1 MANEAD
7 LSMEGGD
14 PIRPRPED
22 INDMNAQFDATVD
35 AKVDAEVE
43 RRTAKFTA
51 ERDTAVE
58 AATAEGAK
66 AAALATLGAMI
77 DGNPG
82 DTRGRSSSSAT
93 AVQRHGSTPFC
104 HNGSATSRLP
114 NTSPRRCA

>member
-14 PIRPRPED
+14 PIRPRPEE
-22 INDMNAQFDATVD
+22 IQNMNAQFDATVD

-58 AATAEGAK
+58 AATAQGAK
-66 AAALATLGAMI
+66 RHRTL
-77 DGNPG
+77 D
-82 DTRGRSSSSAT
+82 S
-93 AVQRHGSTPFC
+93 STP
-104 HNGSATSRLP
+104 
-114 NTSPRRCA
+114 